1 MNPSFVVYID
11 ESGDEG
17 FVFNG
22 DGSGSSRWFV
32 LSAAV
37 IRKVNDLQMVS
48 CLKAARAVLGK
59 PPKTPLHFVDLKH
72 EQRVPYIRRVGE
84 LPIRTVN
91 VLVHKPLIA
100 EPEKFQNTK
109 YLLYRYAT
117 RMLLERVSWLCRDHR
132 QSDEGDGFAEI
143 IFSNRSNMS
152 YDDIRKYLRVLLKQA
167 EDNPQK
173 VQIDRTVV
181 DPDRISSVEH
191 SKLAGLQVADAV
203 ASGFHF
209 AVKVN
214 RYGETETGYLP
225 HLKKTLYRHQ
235 KTALGYGIKVWPED
249 FATLKAK
256 APETVSLEGL
266 L

>member
-1 MNPSFVVYID
+1 MSASFIAYVD

-17 FVFNG
+17 FVFNA

-37 IRKVNDLQMVS
+37 IRQTNDLHMVQ
-48 CLKAARAVLGK
+48 CLKEVRAVLK
-59 PPKTPLHFVDLKH
+59 KEPKTPLHFVDLKH

-84 LPIRTVN
+84 LSIRTVN
-91 VLVHKPLIA
+91 VLVYKPLIA
-100 EPEKFQNTK
+100 EPEKFQNTS

-117 RMLLERVSWLCRDHR
+117 RLLLERVSWLCRDQR
-132 QSDEGDGFAEI
+132 RNGEGDGFAKI

-152 YDDIRKYLRVLLKQA
+152 YDDIRDYLRLLLKQA
-167 EDNPQK
+167 EANPMQ
-173 VQIDRTVV
+173 VQLDPTVIA
-181 DPDRISSVEH
+181 PDRIRSVEH

-214 RYGETETGYLP
+214 RYGETEAGYLP
-225 HLKKTLYRHQ
+225 HLKKTLYRH
-235 KTALGYGIKVWPED
+235 KGEAMGYGLKVWPED
-249 FATLKAK
+249 FATVKTK
-256 APETVSLEGL
+256 APEALNLEGL
-266 L
+266 

>member
-1 MNPSFVVYID
+1 MKPSFLAYVD

-17 FVFNG
+17 FVFNA

-37 IRKVNDLQMVS
+37 VRQTNDLQMVT
-48 CLKAARAVLGK
+48 CLKEVRLVLK
-59 PPKTPLHFVDLKH
+59 KEPKTPLHFVDLKH

-84 LPIRTVN
+84 LPIRTVS
-91 VLVHKPLIA
+91 VLVYKPLIA

-117 RMLLERVSWLCRDHR
+117 RLLLERISWLCRDQR
-132 QSDEGDGFAEI
+132 RAGEGDGFAEI

-152 YDDIRKYLRVLLKQA
+152 YEEIRVYLRLLLQQA
-167 EDNPQK
+167 EANPQQ
-173 VQIDRTVV
+173 VQLDRTVI
-181 DPDRISSVEH
+181 DPERIRSVEH

-214 RYGETETGYLP
+214 RYEETEAGYLP
-225 HLKKTLYRHQ
+225 HLKKSIYRH
-235 KTALGYGIKVWPED
+235 KGEAMGYGLKIWPED
-249 FATLKAK
+249 FATVKAK
-256 APETVSLEGL
+256 APEALHLEGL
-266 L
+266 

>member
-1 MNPSFVVYID
+1 MKASSSTGTD
-11 ESGDEG
+11 S
-17 FVFNG
+17 
-22 DGSGSSRWFV
+22 SGSSRWFV

-37 IRKVNDLQMVS
+37 IRKVNDSQMVS
-48 CLKAARAVLGK
+48 CLKDVRKVLGK
-59 PPKTPLHFVDLKH
+59 LPKTPLHFVDLKH

-91 VLVHKPLIA
+91 VLVHKPLIT

-109 YLLYRYAT
+109 YLLYRYTT

-132 QSDEGDGFAEI
+132 QASEGDGFAEI

-152 YDDIRKYLRVLLKQA
+152 YDDIRDYLQLLIRQHG
-167 EDNPQK
+167 DNPQK
-173 VQIDRTVV
+173 VQIDPMVI
-181 DPDRISSVEH
+181 DIGRIRSVEH

-214 RYGETETGYLP
+214 RYGETEMSYVA
-225 HLKKTLYRHQ
+225 HLKKTLYRHE
-235 KTALGYGIKVWPED
+235 KAVLGYGIKVWPED
-249 FATLKAK
+249 FATLKEK